1 MKKTIGTTLLTIG
14 LSMYIGATNIN
25 EAHADEIA
33 TVTINDLNVRTGPST
48 KYKVIAK
55 VNKNAKVSVL
65 KSSNGW
71 SQVRLSNGSNGW
83 LSGKYLNVQQQGDLN
98 TSNAKAD
105 KIVAVAKQQLGK
117 PYVWGASG
125 PSSFD
130 CSGLTSYV
138 YKSAIN
144 HKLPRTS
151 TQQSKVG
158 KTVSKSNL
166 QKGDL
171 IFFGT
176 SSKNINHVGLYI
188 GNSQMIHSPKPGEKV
203 RTENINSS
211 YYSKRFVTAKR
222 MLN

>member
-1 MKKTIGTTLLTIG
+1 MKKIIGTLLTIG
-14 LSMYIGATNIN
+14 LSMYVGMTNIN

-33 TVTINDLNVRTGPST
+33 TVTINDLNVRSGPST

-55 VNKNAKVSVL
+55 VNKDTKVSVL

-71 SQVRLSNGSNGW
+71 SQVRLSNGANGW
-83 LSGKYLNVQQQGDLN
+83 LSGKYLTVQQNDLN

-105 KIVAVAKQQLGK
+105 KVVAVAKQQIGK

-130 CSGLTSYV
+130 CSGLTSYA
-138 YKSAIN
+138 YKTAIN

-151 TQQSKVG
+151 KEQSKVG
-158 KTVSKSNL
+158 TTISKSNL

-171 IFFGT
+171 IFFGS

-188 GNSQMIHSPKPGEKV
+188 GNSQMVHSPKPGEKV
-203 RTENINSS
+203 RIDNINSS
-211 YYSKRFVTAKR
+211 YYSKRFVIAKR

>member
-1 MKKTIGTTLLTIG
+1 MKKIIGTLLTIG
-14 LSMYIGATNIN
+14 LSMCIGSTNIN
-25 EAHADEIA
+25 EVYADEIA
-33 TVTINDLNVRTGPST
+33 TVTIDDLNVRTGPSV
-48 KYKVIAK
+48 KYKIIAK

-71 SQVRLSNGSNGW
+71 NQVRLSTGEDGW
-83 LSGKYLNVQQQGDLN
+83 LNGKYLTSQQSNLN
-98 TSNAKAD
+98 TNNAKAD
-105 KIVAVAKQQLGK
+105 KIVAVAKQQIGK
-117 PYVWGASG
+117 PYVWGANG

-138 YKSAIN
+138 YKSSVN

-171 IFFGT
+171 IFFGS

-188 GNSQMIHSPKPGEKV
+188 GNSQMIHSPKPGDKV
-203 RTENINSS
+203 RTDNINSS
-211 YYSKRFVTAKR
+211 YYAKRFVTAKR

>member
-1 MKKTIGTTLLTIG
+1 MKKIIGTLLTIG
-14 LSMYIGATNIN
+14 LSMYVGIANIN

-33 TVTINDLNVRTGPST
+33 TVTINDLNVRSGPST

-55 VNKNAKVSVL
+55 VNKDAKVSVL

-71 SQVRLSNGSNGW
+71 SQVRLSNGANGW
-83 LSGKYLNVQQQGDLN
+83 LSGKYLTAQQNDLN
-98 TSNAKAD
+98 TNNAKAD
-105 KIVAVAKQQLGK
+105 KVVAVAKQQIGK

-130 CSGLTSYV
+130 CSGLTSYA
-138 YKSAIN
+138 YKTAIN

-151 TQQSKVG
+151 KEQSKVG
-158 KTVSKSNL
+158 TTISKSNL

-171 IFFGT
+171 IFFGS

-188 GNSQMIHSPKPGEKV
+188 GDSQMIHSPKPGEKV
-203 RTENINSS
+203 RTESINSK
-211 YYSKRFVTAKR
+211 YYANRFVTAKR
-222 MLN
+222 VLN